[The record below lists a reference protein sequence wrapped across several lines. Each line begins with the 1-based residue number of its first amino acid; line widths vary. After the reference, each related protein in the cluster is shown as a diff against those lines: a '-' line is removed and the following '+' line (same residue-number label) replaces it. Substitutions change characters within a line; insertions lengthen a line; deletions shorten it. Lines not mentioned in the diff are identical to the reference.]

1 MTKFWENRCNVVVYV
16 ISALR
21 HSLRSRMTPLVIYS
35 IGLFASLSLFFFFF
49 LSLLCSG
56 RRDRFTWAGFF
67 EVKMPTTPRCSQS
80 SSNQGLIPVIK
91 I

>member
-35 IGLFASLSLFFFFF
+35 IGLFASLSLFFFFVF
-49 LSLLCSG
+49 ALQWKEGQVYMGGIL
-56 RRDRFTWAGFF
+56 
-67 EVKMPTTPRCSQS
+67 
-80 SSNQGLIPVIK
+80 
-91 I
+91 

>member
-1 MTKFWENRCNVVVYV
+1 MTEFWEGIRCNIVVYINSV
-16 ISALR
+16 
-21 HSLRSRMTPLVIYS
+21 
-35 IGLFASLSLFFFFF
+35 SLSLMTPFVIHRTGFQWPIYLTKAFF

-56 RRDRFTWAGFF
+56 KRDRFTWAGFF
-67 EVKMPTTPRCSQS
+67 EVKMPTTPCCSQS